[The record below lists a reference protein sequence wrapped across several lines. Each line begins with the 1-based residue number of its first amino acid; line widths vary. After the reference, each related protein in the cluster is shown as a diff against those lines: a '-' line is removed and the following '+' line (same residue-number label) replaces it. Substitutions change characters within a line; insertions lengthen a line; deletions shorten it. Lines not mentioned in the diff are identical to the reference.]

1 MNAVQALALAH
12 AVSTGLMA
20 GLVWFVQ
27 VVHYPLFAS
36 VGEEKFKAYSAAHQ
50 SRTTL
55 IVAPLMLIEA
65 ASAIGLLLLWPTEA
79 GPRTLAIASVVLLA
93 AVWVS
98 TFAVQVPMHAKL
110 AGGFD
115 SGVHRRLVA
124 TNWVRTLAWSAR
136 AVIATLMVGALS

>member
-36 VGEEKFKAYSAAHQ
+36 VGEEKFKAYAAAHQ

-65 ASAIGLLLLWPTEA
+65 ASAIGLLLMWPTDA
-79 GPRTLAIASVVLLA
+79 GPRTLAIVSAALLA
-93 AVWVS
+93 VVWAS
-98 TFAVQVPMHAKL
+98 TFGVQVPLHTRL
-110 AGGFD
+110 ARGFD
-115 SGVHRRLVA
+115 ATIHRRLVA
-124 TNWVRTLAWSAR
+124 TNWLRTLAWSAR
-136 AVIATLMVGALS
+136 AVIATLMVAAIN